1 MYSFQKN
8 KVCELV
14 SSVFCSSLCLF
25 RRNSNMYTSS
35 VDNHNNFALLSC
47 EKRQLFLCQN
57 VTLLFWRK
65 FMAIR
70 SSPGFVNR
78 TQSHPGFVNPVRS
91 GAGFVNPIRSDP
103 VLVFLTPAIYKSHI
117 CNLNRT
123 FAIYKSHFAIYK
135 SRLRFINH
143 TFAI

>member
-1 MYSFQKN
+1 MQGYKWVSYAIIMYSFQKN

-35 VDNHNNFALLSC
+35 VENHNNFALLSC

-57 VTLLFWRK
+57 VTWLFWRK

-70 SSPGFVNR
+70 F
-78 TQSHPGFVNPVRS
+78 FLDPVRVLSIGRNPIQVLLIQS
-91 GAGFVNPIRSDP
+91 GPIRSDP

-117 CNLNRT
+117 CNWDVKHLQFINRS
-123 FAIYKSHFAIYK
+123 FAIHK
-135 SRLRFINH
+135 
-143 TFAI
+143 